1 MPING
6 STELYGIMGN
16 PVSHSLS
23 PAMHNA
29 AFRHLGLNK
38 VYLPFPVQD
47 AGAAIRGFK
56 SLGVKGVSV
65 TIPHKQAVID
75 FLDEIDP
82 VAAKIGAVNTL
93 VIDNDRVLG
102 LNTDWLGANAAL
114 SQLTTLTGKKVLL
127 LGAGGSARAIG
138 FGLLEAGADLT
149 LASRTPDKGQTL
161 AKALGCPWLALTA
174 IDAVKADIL
183 INATSV
189 GMGANCEQ
197 TPIAGEALAN
207 FSLVMDIVYAPLETR
222 LLREA
227 QAAGCQT
234 INGLA
239 MLLYQGVAQFERWTG
254 LAAPVEVMRQQ
265 LLAGMTAA
273 RRANRAGR

>member
-1 MPING
+1 MQING

-38 VYLPFPVQD
+38 VYVPFPALE
-47 AGAAIRGFK
+47 AGAAIDGFK
-56 SLGVKGVSV
+56 ALGVKGVSV
-65 TIPHKQAVID
+65 TIPHKQAVMEH
-75 FLDEIDP
+75 LDLIDP
-82 VAAKIGAVNTL
+82 LAAKIGAVNTL
-93 VIDNDRVLG
+93 VFEEGHVLG

-114 SQLTTLTGKKVLL
+114 KQLTALAEKKVLL

-138 FGLLEAGADLT
+138 FGLLEAGASLT
-149 LASRTPDKGQTL
+149 LASRTPATGQAL
-161 AKALGCPWLALTA
+161 ARALDCPWLPLPA
-174 IDAVKADIL
+174 IDDLPADIL

-189 GMGANCEQ
+189 GMADDCEQ
-197 TPIAGEALAN
+197 SPVAREALGQYGI
-207 FSLVMDIVYAPLETR
+207 VMDIVYAPLETK

-227 QAAGCQT
+227 KEAGCRT

-254 LAAPVEVMRQQ
+254 HEAPVEVMRQQ
-265 LLAGMTAA
+265 LLAGITGAQ
-273 RRANRAGR
+273 RKPGR

>member
-6 STELYGIMGN
+6 STEVYGIMGN

-38 VYLPFPVQD
+38 VYLPFPVLD
-47 AGAAIRGFK
+47 AGAAILGFK
-56 SLGVKGVSV
+56 ALRVKGVSV
-65 TIPHKQAVID
+65 TIPHKQAVIAH
-75 FLDEIDP
+75 LDRIDS

-93 VIDNDRVLG
+93 VIDRDQVLG

-114 SQLTTLTGKKVLL
+114 SQLTDLTGKKVLL

-138 FGLLEAGADLT
+138 FGLLEAGATLT
-149 LASRTPDKGQTL
+149 LASRTPAKGQEL
-161 AKALGCPWLALTA
+161 ASALGCPWLPLTA
-174 IDAVKADIL
+174 IHDLQHTDIL

-189 GMGANCEQ
+189 GMGATCEQ
-197 TPIAGEALAN
+197 SPVASDALTN
-207 FSLVMDIVYAPLETR
+207 FGIVMDIVYAPLETR

-227 QAAGCQT
+227 RTAGCQT

-239 MLLYQGVAQFERWTG
+239 MLLYQGVAQFERWTEIP
-254 LAAPVEVMRQQ
+254 APIEVMRQE
-265 LLAGMTAA
+265 LMAGLPDAHKKI
-273 RRANRAGR
+273 